1 MKKRNVKNLVSL
13 NLILLVPFLIY
24 GLYKN
29 GYLIYMKGLISG
41 YMLFKPLYLTLISFV
56 IKGVVDL
63 FIYKKVKIDYNLVY
77 LTLVSLIMPYNIN
90 LLIYG
95 ITLFITYILTLFLSK
110 HFKFNR
116 VCFMYLILILVSFLF
131 NDLSFL
137 NPMEAKYTFSFSAID
152 ILMGRSVGGISSTSI
167 ILSLLVFSYYTF
179 NFYYKKDIPLFINL
193 TYLLLTFIYFL
204 FTKDNN
210 FMINSEVIFGSVF
223 VATLPM
229 FSPGKRI
236 FQILYGILI
245 GLLTFALLF
254 ITGKI
259 ISIYLAIFITSLLE
273 NVKIRQKRPKFDK
286 ITPLS
291 K

>member
-1 MKKRNVKNLVSL
+1 MKKSNVKNLVKL
-13 NLILLVPFLIY
+13 NIILLIPFLIY

-41 YMLFKPLYLTLISFV
+41 YMLFKPLYLTLISLI
-56 IKGVVDL
+56 IKVVVDL

-77 LTLVSLIMPYNIN
+77 LFLVSLIMPYNIN
-90 LLIYG
+90 LIVYS
-95 ITLFITYILTLFLSK
+95 ITLLITYILTLFLSK
-110 HFKFNR
+110 HFKFNN
-116 VCFMYLILILVSFLF
+116 VCFMYLILILVNYLF
-131 NDLSFL
+131 NGLSFL
-137 NPMEAKYTFSFSAID
+137 NPMEAKYTFSFSSLD

-193 TYLLLTFIYFL
+193 TYLILTFIYFL
-204 FTKDNN
+204 ITKDNN
-210 FMINSEVIFGSVF
+210 FIINSEVIFGSIF
-223 VATLPM
+223 ISTLPM

-236 FQILYGILI
+236 LQILYAILI
-245 GLLTFALLF
+245 GLLTFILIF

-259 ISIYLAIFITSLLE
+259 ISIYLATFAVSLLI
-273 NVKIRQKRPKFDK
+273 NVKIRQKS
-286 ITPLS
+286 S